1 MLMECVR
8 FEQYIADKID
18 SGSEMPAK
26 PVIIPDILQEVR
38 QPRLWLPFATQPC
51 LLRRGLKSAVTT
63 LPGSEIGVCKHHIK
77 RGKCH
82 DICCNIVETALYPL
96 GAIECSR
103 RLKEMHIKIIH
114 LFKPAPYL
122 DRGVAILNIISYL
135 I

>member
-38 QPRLWLPFATQPC
+38 QPRLWLPFATQHC

-63 LPGSEIGVCKHHIK
+63 LPGSEIGVCIAGTLRCGFGLSFESK
-77 RGKCH
+77 RGH
-82 DICCNIVETALYPL
+82 V
-96 GAIECSR
+96 
-103 RLKEMHIKIIH
+103 
-114 LFKPAPYL
+114 F
-122 DRGVAILNIISYL
+122 V
-135 I
+135 